1 MSSKKSEESVVGP
14 GYPCSQTRMGESLFV
29 GGDQSWVVLDL
40 EVMDEWGEMWK
51 MGFLSDSPLRWGHSI
66 WLLFSKEN

>member
-1 MSSKKSEESVVGP
+1 
-14 GYPCSQTRMGESLFV
+14 MGESLFV